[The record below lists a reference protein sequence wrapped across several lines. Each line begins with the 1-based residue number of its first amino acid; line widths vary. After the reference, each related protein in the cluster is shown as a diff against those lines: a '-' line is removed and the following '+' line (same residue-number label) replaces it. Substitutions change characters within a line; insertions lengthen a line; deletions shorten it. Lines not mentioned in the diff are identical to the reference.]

1 MWTVSPKQIHLSFV
15 KQITLETVTY
25 LVTILL
31 RIFICHGIISYVL
44 LISCQHFLSAFPVYV
59 VIFLVYVSQRTCN
72 FNALQ
77 ADPCTVRFWLLFY
90 FWIPANMHPCW
101 AGSYCENNTFLA
113 WDTHANQCNG
123 FTFYVLPFDLTVD
136 KLGKALFQTVRAAIQ
151 PPAMAGTKV
160 HFSLLEASF
169 FLSCIQ

>member
-44 LISCQHFLSAFPVYV
+44 ISCQHFLSA
-59 VIFLVYVSQRTCN
+59 FLVYVSQRTCN

-77 ADPCTVRFWLLFY
+77 TDPCTVRFWLLFY
-90 FWIPANMHPCW
+90 F
-101 AGSYCENNTFLA
+101 
-113 WDTHANQCNG
+113 G
-123 FTFYVLPFDLTVD
+123 F
-136 KLGKALFQTVRAAIQ
+136 QQICIHIEQ
-151 PPAMAGTKV
+151 
-160 HFSLLEASF
+160 LL
-169 FLSCIQ
+169 QK